1 MQCLFCQSPTGKGQL
16 LAFLLT
22 TGCQE
27 VCRVQI
33 DSLGHYRPCACSS
46 PHWRAVFGG
55 MLCLPADQAV
65 DTAPVPTGPGR
76 LRES

>member
-1 MQCLFCQSPTGKGQL
+1 MRVEVWT
-16 LAFLLT
+16 LALLLT

-33 DSLGHYRPCACSS
+33 DSLGCCSPCACSIL
-46 PHWRAVFGG
+46 HWRAVFVG
-55 MLCLPADQAV
+55 MLCLATDEVV

-76 LRES
+76 LCES